1 MIDKEYES
9 ARKRVKKK
17 KEFYSHLGS
26 YIAVGSFFFLLN
38 IVTSPGDWWFYFPML
53 GWGIGLVIHY
63 FSVFGIPGVMSSDW
77 EEKALEEEMERIR
90 RIQEKSKPIEK
101 EEDSLELKDL
111 QKEKV
116 RSKKW
121 DETDLV

>member
-1 MIDKEYES
+1 
-9 ARKRVKKK
+9 
-17 KEFYSHLGS
+17 
-26 YIAVGSFFFLLN
+26 
-38 IVTSPGDWWFYFPML
+38 ML

>member
-26 YIAVGSFFFLLN
+26 YIAVGSFFFILN
-38 IVTSPGDWWFYFPML
+38 IVTSPGDWWFFYPML

-63 FSVFGIPGVMSSDW
+63 FSVFGIPGLMSSDW
-77 EEKALEEEMERIR
+77 EEKALEEEMNRIR
-90 RIQEKSKPIEK
+90 RIQEKSKPEEK